1 MIIPFSFLFGH
12 IRKTKTSNGKKN
24 EKKWKKK
31 TQVQIVIPN
40 KKKVAIK
47 IYEISNSKSF
57 Q

>member
-24 EKKWKKK
+24 EKN
-31 TQVQIVIPN
+31 QVQIVIPN

>member
-31 TQVQIVIPN
+31 NQVQIVIPN

>member
-12 IRKTKTSNGKKN
+12 IRKTKTSNEKKN

-31 TQVQIVIPN
+31 NQVQIVIPN